1 MKETR
6 LEPGL
11 ISVFRLYVGLR
22 AIMVLL
28 NVSDIALQEDAGWD
42 VAFYLGVGLI
52 EIGILSLYL
61 FWPPMLRKLS
71 QGHLPIALGVSATLP
86 IIAMSAFFY
95 GKLEAEPGLA
105 GHIIYAGGYE
115 LLVSLLFSLFLISWQ
130 YNFRAVV
137 IFCVWTTMLQ
147 IALVARPLR
156 QDWSSLQSMF
166 ETLGIRVIIFL
177 ILGYLIVRLMNI
189 QREQRRALREAN
201 NRLAAYAATIEQ
213 LAVSRERNRV
223 ACELHDTLAHTLSGL
238 AVQLDSITTLW
249 DSIPPEANAMLQEAL
264 TTTRS
269 GLNETR
275 RALQDLRASPLED
288 LGLNLAIRTL
298 AEDTAVRGK
307 LSMEIELTEDINS
320 LPPEVEHC
328 FYRVAQESLENVLKH
343 AKAQQVSV
351 HLSQIDRLTIL
362 AVSDNGE
369 GLVVNKLE
377 QDHHFGIKGMRER
390 AEMIGAKF
398 EITSQPGRGTI
409 INLKWQG
416 KE

>member
-6 LEPGL
+6 LESGL
-11 ISVFRLYVGLR
+11 ISVFRLYIGLR
-22 AIMVLL
+22 AILVLL
-28 NVSDIALQEDAGWD
+28 NVSDIALEEDAGWD
-42 VAFYLGVGLI
+42 VAFYLSVGLI

-61 FWPPMLRKLS
+61 FWPPMLPKLS
-71 QGHLPIALGVSATLP
+71 PGHLPIALGISATLP

-95 GKLEAEPGLA
+95 GKLEAEPSLA

-137 IFCVWTTMLQ
+137 IFCVGTTMLQ
-147 IALVARPLR
+147 LALMAWPLR
-156 QDWSSLQSMF
+156 QDWFSMQLMF

-177 ILGYLIVRLMNI
+177 ILGYLIVRLINI

-201 NRLAAYAATIEQ
+201 NRLVAYAATIEQ

-223 ACELHDTLAHTLSGL
+223 ARELHDTLAHALSGL

-249 DSIPPEANAMLQEAL
+249 DTIPPQAKAMLQEAL

-269 GLNETR
+269 GLDETR

-298 AEDTAVRGK
+298 AEDAAARGK
-307 LSMEIELTEDINS
+307 LSIEIELTEDINN

-328 FYRVAQESLENVLKH
+328 FYRIAQESLENVPKH
-343 AKAQQVSV
+343 AQAQKVSL
-351 HLSQIDRLTIL
+351 HSTQENGLMTLSI
-362 AVSDNGE
+362 SDNGE
-369 GLVVNKLE
+369 GFAVDKLE
-377 QDHHFGIKGMRER
+377 QDHHFGIKGMCER

-398 EITSQPGRGTI
+398 EITSQPDRGTI

-416 KE
+416 KK